1 MEKEEEREREK
12 ESAVY
17 KTREII
23 CTRGGQRSTPISH
36 APFPH
41 SSMRS
46 TEKKKRETNL
56 PPNGL
61 LFFFIGTAEYA
72 PVTDFLHS
80 LSLS

>member
-1 MEKEEEREREK
+1 
-12 ESAVY
+12 
-17 KTREII
+17 
-23 CTRGGQRSTPISH
+23 
-36 APFPH
+36 
-41 SSMRS
+41 MRS